1 MKKNIVKLVVFICI
15 TLVAVTATIATKDFA
30 GPAIF
35 MLTALLL
42 FGLFDGFDN
51 D

>member
-15 TLVAVTATIATKDFA
+15 TICTVTATIATKDFA

-35 MLTALLL
+35 MIIALFL
-42 FGLFDGFDN
+42 FGSFDGFD
-51 D
+51 DD